1 MFYIS
6 VVYHVGTHVNYKK
19 NNWVNSS
26 NIIKVTD
33 VIKELSLVFLQNYSQ
48 HKEFDIGQ
56 DEAFLQQY
64 SAAYIVYLKTKKR
77 ENQNK
82 FSNFSCRSL
91 NSNNFFQ
98 GVFSKPSG
106 NMKVVPNFCF
116 LSQQYNFLAP
126 AMFQQVRQDRGKGSI
141 KSKMF
146 F

>member
-64 SAAYIVYLKTKKR
+64 IAAYIVFLKKKKKEKIR
-77 ENQNK
+77 IS
-82 FSNFSCRSL
+82 FLTFPV

-98 GVFSKPSG
+98 RVFSKPSG
-106 NMKVVPNFCF
+106 YMKVVSNFCF

-126 AMFQQVRQDRGKGSI
+126 AMFQQVRQLKGVN
-141 KSKMF
+141 
-146 F
+146 